1 MLVFHSS
8 NKENE
13 VGPPVVALNIGAFII
28 RIGFGG
34 AYYTIVIITNPQTP
48 IPPILLIKA
57 EALALAC
64 LRSFNEGNMGACL
77 LPPVLLRV
85 LYYASITTYHTA
97 LF

>member
-13 VGPPVVALNIGAFII
+13 VGP
-28 RIGFGG
+28 FGG

-48 IPPILLIKA
+48 ILLIKA

-64 LRSFNEGNMGACL
+64 LSSFNEGNMGACL
-77 LPPVLLRV
+77 LPPVFLRV